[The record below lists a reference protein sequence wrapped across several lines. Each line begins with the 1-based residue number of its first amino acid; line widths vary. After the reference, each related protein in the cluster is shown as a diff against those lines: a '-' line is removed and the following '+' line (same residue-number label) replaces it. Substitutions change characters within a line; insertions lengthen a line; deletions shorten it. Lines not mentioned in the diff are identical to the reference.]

1 MCFPVREIFRARS
14 DLFEIKIIFIVSIP
28 GNVALAMTSYK
39 VNSYLKLLEKTPEY
53 KDVFSLAHQLHSNQ
67 LIFSQLVPSHLAQHC
82 TMGQLMQG
90 KLTIM
95 AENGA
100 IAHKLKQ
107 ISPSLLLKLQELG
120 WEVTAIQ
127 ILVQAYQMTQN
138 AQQSLH
144 ARPLK
149 MKLSQAGKN
158 SLRQLAASLPNSE
171 FKDTINSFLN
181 KHQTD

>member
-1 MCFPVREIFRARS
+1 
-14 DLFEIKIIFIVSIP
+14 
-28 GNVALAMTSYK
+28 MTSYK

-53 KDVFSLAHQLHSNQ
+53 KDVFSLAQQLHSNQ
-67 LIFSQLVPSHLAQHC
+67 LLFSKLVPLHLAQHC
-82 TMGQLMQG
+82 TVGQITQG

-127 ILVQAYQMTQN
+127 ILVQAYQMNRNTKP
-138 AQQSLH
+138 LPLE
-144 ARPLK
+144 RPPK
-149 MKLSQAGKN
+149 MKLSQTGKDC
-158 SLRQLAASLPNSE
+158 LRQLAATLPNSE
-171 FKDTINSFLN
+171 FKNTINSFLN